1 MARLDIILESKLFL
15 IGLSI
20 LVGLTLIAV
29 FTEYIAPYDPIAQE
43 FKPKLPPSPKHILG
57 TDELGR
63 DVFSRLIYGS
73 RITLYVALVSVGL
86 ACLIGVPLGLVAG
99 YYGGWIDKAITF
111 LIDLMLSFPAIILT
125 ILITAMLGPSLT
137 NAMIAISIAFSPR
150 IARIVRGQV
159 LAVREEDYVIAIKA
173 MGASGAYTM
182 VRHVLPNSIA
192 PLLVQVTLALG
203 TAVLIESALA
213 FLGLSA
219 QPPTPSWGDMLN
231 RGRRYIYTAPWMI
244 TAPGIMITLAV
255 LGFNLLGDGLRDL
268 LDPRL
273 RRL

>member
-1 MARLDIILESKLFL
+1 MESKLFT
-15 IGLSI
+15 IGLIILLSI
-20 LVGLTLIAV
+20 TFMAIFAD
-29 FTEYIAPYDPIAQE
+29 FIAPYDPIAQD
-43 FKPKLPPSPKHILG
+43 FKPKLPPSSDHLLG

-73 RITLYVALVSVGL
+73 RITLYVAFISVGL
-86 ACLIGVPLGLVAG
+86 ACIIGIPIGLVAG
-99 YYGGWIDKAITF
+99 YYGGRVDKILNF
-111 LIDLMLSFPAIILT
+111 FIDLMLSFPAIILT
-125 ILITAMLGPSLT
+125 ILITGMLGPSLT
-137 NAMIAISIAFSPR
+137 NAMIAISIAFAPR

-159 LAVREEDYVIAIKA
+159 MSVKEEDYVVAVKA
-173 MGASGAYTM
+173 MGASGFYTM
-182 VRHVLPNSIA
+182 TRHVLPNSVA
-192 PLLVQVTLALG
+192 PLLVQITLALG
-203 TAVLIESALA
+203 TAVLVESALA

-231 RGRRYIYTAPWMI
+231 RGRRYIYTAPWML

-255 LGFNLLGDGLRDL
+255 LAFNLIGDGLRDL